1 MQSDAAIR
9 VQFNKAANKL
19 QLIPQTAERTKI
31 WVLNIIKPGCFQT
44 SGCSAEETSLLF
56 SPPLY
61 CTPDPPQVQDYNK
74 SLPPSIHLCSPA
86 PVHSC
91 TLVSSTWLILYK
103 LKIHHDQKK
112 LRL

>member
-9 VQFNKAANKL
+9 VQCHKTENKL
-19 QLIPQTAERTKI
+19 QLITKTAETTKI
-31 WVLNIIKPGCFQT
+31 WVLNIMKPGCFQT
-44 SGCSAEETSLLF
+44 SGSSAEETSLLF

-91 TLVSSTWLILYK
+91 TLVPST
-103 LKIHHDQKK
+103 
-112 LRL
+112 